1 MSWYRDSPMRRR
13 EAALATLLL
22 FLGGCAP
29 ASPARP
35 SPSPHPSIQISNFER
50 YAGAYHTSEGITY
63 VVNGH
68 GHLLNLQDS
77 TFRQLYPTSV
87 PDRFTIGRAF
97 AIPSPRQ
104 ADVVFRVAGARAD
117 QLTIKPVSGAAVV
130 GGRLLF
136 KETEGQG
143 PADGAGLAGTNTPPL
158 TRG

>member
-77 TFRQLYPTSV
+77 SFRQLYPTAT
-87 PDRFTIGRAF
+87 PDRLTIGRVF
-97 AIPSPRQ
+97 GVPSPKA
-104 ADVVFRVAGARAD
+104 ADISFRVVGNRAD
-117 QLTIKPVSGAAVV
+117 QFTMRPAGKPPISAA
-130 GGRLLF
+130 RLLF
-136 KETEGQG
+136 KETDVQVSVN
-143 PADGAGLAGTNTPPL
+143 GAV
-158 TRG
+158 